1 MLLENPRIPL
11 PSALGTISG
20 APSHNFSQADQTI
33 ASLSQA
39 FTIMD
44 QNRDGF
50 IDKNDLRDT
59 FAALGTSPR
68 TTTQHQLGRSSYPT
82 PERGRR

>member
-1 MLLENPRIPL
+1 MCLENPRIPL
-11 PSALGTISG
+11 PPALGITSR
-20 APSHNFSQADQTI
+20 APAPNFSWADQTT

-59 FAALGTSPR
+59 FAALGTSP
-68 TTTQHQLGRSSYPT
+68 HQRLQEGLLIPLL
-82 PERGRR
+82 